1 MCGIVGY
8 VGHGDTKEIILHGL
22 KTLEYRGY
30 DSSGM
35 ALMSDGEILVEKKAG
50 RIENLEESMKEKNFS
65 SEIGIGHTRWA
76 THGVP
81 SDRNS
86 HPHYSMDK
94 SVAVV
99 HNGIIENYQVLRKEL
114 EEKGYIFSSDT
125 DTEVISQLI
134 QDMYNGNILDTVS
147 KVVKKLEGSY
157 AVGVLHNHTRW
168 ATHGVPS
175 DRNSHPHYSMDKS
188 VAVVHNGIIENYQVL
203 RKELEEKGYIF
214 SSDTDTEVISQLI
227 QDMYNGNILDT
238 VSKVVKKLEGSYA
251 VGVLH
256 KNHPDELICAREHSP
271 LVIGIGEKENFIA
284 SDISALLKY
293 TKDVYYLE
301 DGDIA
306 VLKARSIEIFD
317 RDEKP
322 VTREKKYIEW
332 NLEQATKCGYPH
344 FMLKEI
350 FEQPQ
355 AVKETFEKRVHN
367 GRVDF
372 SDVLNYEDIKN
383 INKIYI
389 VACGTAYHAG
399 LQGQFAETFE
409 KRVHNGRVDFSDV
422 LNYEDIKNINKIYIV
437 ACGTAYHAGLQG
449 QFALQKIAKLDSIA
463 DIASE
468 FRYNDPFIDEKTMV
482 IFVSQSG
489 ETSDTLAALKEA
501 KSKGALTIAVTN
513 VVGST
518 ISREAHKTIYTM
530 AGPEIAVASTKAY
543 TTQVTIFYLFALYM
557 AELRKVISKEKY
569 EEYLS
574 EIKNMPEKIQDIL
587 DNCEEIKTAAEY
599 FKDRT
604 NGFFI
609 GRGLDYKV
617 AVEASLKI
625 KEVSYVH
632 TEAFASGELKH
643 GTIAL
648 IEEGT
653 PVVVIATQKNL
664 IDKSVSNIKEV
675 KARGAYIIT
684 VGSDDEENLK
694 NVSDNFIGIPECNDM
709 FSGFLSIV
717 PLQLLA
723 YYTSDAKGI
732 DVDKPRKEYQNAMIC
747 FQDFYQ

>member
-30 DSSGM
+30 DSSGI

-50 RIENLEESMKEKNFS
+50 RIENLEESMKGKNFS
-65 SEIGIGHTRWA
+65 SEIGIG
-76 THGVP
+76 
-81 SDRNS
+81 
-86 HPHYSMDK
+86 
-94 SVAVV
+94 
-99 HNGIIENYQVLRKEL
+99 
-114 EEKGYIFSSDT
+114 
-125 DTEVISQLI
+125 
-134 QDMYNGNILDTVS
+134 
-147 KVVKKLEGSY
+147 
-157 AVGVLHNHTRW
+157 HTRW

-306 VLKARSIEIFD
+306 VLKAGSIEIFD

-355 AVKETFEKRVHN
+355 AVK
-367 GRVDF
+367 
-372 SDVLNYEDIKN
+372 
-383 INKIYI
+383 
-389 VACGTAYHAG
+389 
-399 LQGQFAETFE
+399 ETFE

-518 ISREAHKTIYTM
+518 ISREAHKIIYTM

-574 EIKNMPEKIQDIL
+574 EIKNMPEKIQNIL

-684 VGSDDEENLK
+684 VGFDDEENLK

-732 DVDKPRKEYQNAMIC
+732 DVDKPRNLAKSVTVE
-747 FQDFYQ
+747 

>member
-8 VGHGDTKEIILHGL
+8 VGHRDTKEVILQGL

-35 ALMSDGEILVEKKAG
+35 ALMSKGEIIVEKKAG
-50 RIENLEESMKEKNFS
+50 RIQNLIDSMENQNYS

-81 SDRNS
+81 SDKNS

-99 HNGIIENYQVLRKEL
+99 HNGIIENYQTLKKEL
-114 EEKGYIFSSDT
+114 EEKGYVFSSDT

-134 QDMYNGNILDTVS
+134 QDMYNGDILDTVV
-147 KVVKKLEGSY
+147 KVLKKLEGSY
-157 AVGVLHNHTRW
+157 A
-168 ATHGVPS
+168 
-175 DRNSHPHYSMDKS
+175 
-188 VAVVHNGIIENYQVL
+188 I
-203 RKELEEKGYIF
+203 
-214 SSDTDTEVISQLI
+214 
-227 QDMYNGNILDT
+227 
-238 VSKVVKKLEGSYA
+238 
-251 VGVLH
+251 GVLH

-271 LVIGIGEKENFIA
+271 LVVGIGENENLIA
-284 SDISALLKY
+284 SDVSALLKY

-301 DGDIA
+301 DGDVAI
-306 VLKARSIEIFD
+306 LKSNDIEIFD
-317 RDEKP
+317 KEKNS
-322 VTREKKYIEW
+322 VKREKKYIEW

-355 AVKETFEKRVHN
+355 AVKETFNKRVHN
-367 GRVDF
+367 NKADF

-383 INKIYI
+383 I
-389 VACGTAYHAG
+389 
-399 LQGQFAETFE
+399 
-409 KRVHNGRVDFSDV
+409 D
-422 LNYEDIKNINKIYIV
+422 KIYIV

-449 QFALQKIAKLDSIA
+449 QFALQKIAKLNSIA

-468 FRYNDPFIDEKTMV
+468 FRYNDPFIDNKTMV

-501 KSKGALTIAVTN
+501 KKKGALTVAITN

-518 ISREAHKTIYTM
+518 ISREADKVIYTM

-543 TTQVTIFYLFALYM
+543 TTQVTIFYLLALYI
-557 AELRKVISKEKY
+557 AELKKSISEKEYK
-569 EEYLS
+569 EYIS
-574 EIKNMPEKIQDIL
+574 EIKNMPEKIQAIL
-587 DNCEEIKTAAEY
+587 DNCEKIKPSAEY
-599 FKDRT
+599 FKDKT
-604 NGFFI
+604 SGFYI
-609 GRGLDYKV
+609 GRGLDYKI
-617 AVEASLKI
+617 AVEGSLKI
-625 KEVSYVH
+625 KEVSYIH

-648 IEEGT
+648 IEDNI
-653 PVVVIATQKNL
+653 PVVVIATQKSL

-675 KARGAYIIT
+675 KARGAHIIT
-684 VGSDDEENLK
+684 IGFEDNENLK

-709 FSGFLSIV
+709 FSGFLSII

-723 YYTSDAKGI
+723 YYTSFAKGI
-732 DVDKPRKEYQNAMIC
+732 DVDKPRNLAKSVTVE
-747 FQDFYQ
+747 

>member
-50 RIENLEESMKEKNFS
+50 RIENLEESMKGKNFS

-134 QDMYNGNILDTVS
+134 QDTYNGD
-147 KVVKKLEGSY
+147 
-157 AVGVLHNHTRW
+157 
-168 ATHGVPS
+168 
-175 DRNSHPHYSMDKS
+175 
-188 VAVVHNGIIENYQVL
+188 
-203 RKELEEKGYIF
+203 
-214 SSDTDTEVISQLI
+214 
-227 QDMYNGNILDT
+227 ILDT

-306 VLKARSIEIFD
+306 VLKAGSIEIFD
-317 RDEKP
+317 REEKP

-372 SDVLNYEDIKN
+372 L
-383 INKIYI
+383 
-389 VACGTAYHAG
+389 
-399 LQGQFAETFE
+399 
-409 KRVHNGRVDFSDV
+409 DV

-468 FRYNDPFIDEKTMV
+468 FRYNDPFIDEKTIV

-587 DNCEEIKTAAEY
+587 DNCEKIKTAAEY

-653 PVVVIATQKNL
+653 PVVVIAAQKNL

-684 VGSDDEENLK
+684 IGFNDEESLK

-732 DVDKPRKEYQNAMIC
+732 DVDKPRNLAKSVTVE
-747 FQDFYQ
+747 

>member
-35 ALMSDGEILVEKKAG
+35 ALMSNGEILVEKKAG
-50 RIENLEESMKEKNFS
+50 RIENLEESMKGKNFS

-114 EEKGYIFSSDT
+114 EEKGYVFSSDT

-147 KVVKKLEGSY
+147 KVVKRLEGSY
-157 AVGVLHNHTRW
+157 A
-168 ATHGVPS
+168 
-175 DRNSHPHYSMDKS
+175 
-188 VAVVHNGIIENYQVL
+188 I
-203 RKELEEKGYIF
+203 
-214 SSDTDTEVISQLI
+214 
-227 QDMYNGNILDT
+227 
-238 VSKVVKKLEGSYA
+238 
-251 VGVLH
+251 GVLH

-271 LVIGIGEKENFIA
+271 LVVGIGEKENFIA

-306 VLKARSIEIFD
+306 VLKAGSIEIFD

-367 GRVDF
+367 G
-372 SDVLNYEDIKN
+372 K
-383 INKIYI
+383 
-389 VACGTAYHAG
+389 
-399 LQGQFAETFE
+399 
-409 KRVHNGRVDFSDV
+409 VDFSDV

-449 QFALQKIAKLDSIA
+449 QFALQKIAKLDSA
-463 DIASE
+463 TDIASE
-468 FRYNDPFIDEKTMV
+468 FRYSDPFIDEKTMV

-501 KSKGALTIAVTN
+501 KAKGALTIAVTN

-543 TTQVTIFYLFALYM
+543 TTQVTIFYLLALYM

-574 EIKNMPEKIQDIL
+574 EIKNMPEKIQNIL
-587 DNCEEIKTAAEY
+587 DNCEKIKAAAEY

-684 VGSDDEENLK
+684 VGFDDEESLK

-732 DVDKPRKEYQNAMIC
+732 DVDKPRNLAKSVTVE
-747 FQDFYQ
+747 

>member
-157 AVGVLHNHTRW
+157 AVGVLH
-168 ATHGVPS
+168 
-175 DRNSHPHYSMDKS
+175 
-188 VAVVHNGIIENYQVL
+188 
-203 RKELEEKGYIF
+203 
-214 SSDTDTEVISQLI
+214 
-227 QDMYNGNILDT
+227 
-238 VSKVVKKLEGSYA
+238 
-251 VGVLH
+251 

-306 VLKARSIEIFD
+306 VLKAGSIEIFD

-399 LQGQFAETFE
+399 LQGQFA
-409 KRVHNGRVDFSDV
+409 
-422 LNYEDIKNINKIYIV
+422 
-437 ACGTAYHAGLQG
+437 
-449 QFALQKIAKLDSIA
+449 LQKIAKLDSIA

-468 FRYNDPFIDEKTMV
+468 FRYNDPFIDEKTIV

-587 DNCEEIKTAAEY
+587 DNREEIKTAAEY

-684 VGSDDEENLK
+684 VGFDDEENLK

-732 DVDKPRKEYQNAMIC
+732 DVDKPRNLAKSVTVE
-747 FQDFYQ
+747 

>member
-35 ALMSDGEILVEKKAG
+35 ALMSNGEILVEKKAG
-50 RIENLEESMKEKNFS
+50 RIENLEESMKGKNFS

-94 SVAVV
+94 SAAVV

-114 EEKGYIFSSDT
+114 EEKGYVFSSDT

-147 KVVKKLEGSY
+147 KVVKRLEGSY
-157 AVGVLHNHTRW
+157 A
-168 ATHGVPS
+168 
-175 DRNSHPHYSMDKS
+175 
-188 VAVVHNGIIENYQVL
+188 I
-203 RKELEEKGYIF
+203 
-214 SSDTDTEVISQLI
+214 
-227 QDMYNGNILDT
+227 
-238 VSKVVKKLEGSYA
+238 
-251 VGVLH
+251 GVLH

-271 LVIGIGEKENFIA
+271 LVVGIGEKENFIA

-306 VLKARSIEIFD
+306 ILKAGSIEIFD

-322 VTREKKYIEW
+322 VMREKKYIEW

-367 GRVDF
+367 GKVDF
-372 SDVLNYEDIKN
+372 SD
-383 INKIYI
+383 
-389 VACGTAYHAG
+389 A
-399 LQGQFAETFE
+399 
-409 KRVHNGRVDFSDV
+409 

-449 QFALQKIAKLDSIA
+449 QFALQKIAKLDSA
-463 DIASE
+463 TDIASE
-468 FRYNDPFIDEKTMV
+468 FRYSDPFIDEKTMV

-501 KSKGALTIAVTN
+501 KAKGALTIAVTN

-543 TTQVTIFYLFALYM
+543 TTQVTIFYLLALYM

-574 EIKNMPEKIQDIL
+574 EIKNMPEKIQNIL
-587 DNCEEIKTAAEY
+587 DNCEKVKTAAEY

-684 VGSDDEENLK
+684 VGFDDEESLK
-694 NVSDNFIGIPECNDM
+694 NVSDNFIGISECNDM

-732 DVDKPRKEYQNAMIC
+732 DVDKPRNLAKSVTVE
-747 FQDFYQ
+747 

>member
-1 MCGIVGY
+1 
-8 VGHGDTKEIILHGL
+8 
-22 KTLEYRGY
+22 
-30 DSSGM
+30 
-35 ALMSDGEILVEKKAG
+35 
-50 RIENLEESMKEKNFS
+50 MKGKNFS
-65 SEIGIGHTRWA
+65 SEIGIG
-76 THGVP
+76 
-81 SDRNS
+81 
-86 HPHYSMDK
+86 
-94 SVAVV
+94 
-99 HNGIIENYQVLRKEL
+99 
-114 EEKGYIFSSDT
+114 
-125 DTEVISQLI
+125 
-134 QDMYNGNILDTVS
+134 
-147 KVVKKLEGSY
+147 
-157 AVGVLHNHTRW
+157 HTRW

-306 VLKARSIEIFD
+306 VLKAGDIKIFD

-355 AVKETFEKRVHN
+355 AVK
-367 GRVDF
+367 
-372 SDVLNYEDIKN
+372 
-383 INKIYI
+383 
-389 VACGTAYHAG
+389 
-399 LQGQFAETFE
+399 ETFE

-574 EIKNMPEKIQDIL
+574 EIKNMPEKIQNIL
-587 DNCEEIKTAAEY
+587 DNCEEIKIAAEY

-732 DVDKPRKEYQNAMIC
+732 DVDKPRNLAKSVTVE
-747 FQDFYQ
+747 

>member
-50 RIENLEESMKEKNFS
+50 RIENLEESMKGKNFS

-114 EEKGYIFSSDT
+114 EEKGYVFSSDT

-157 AVGVLHNHTRW
+157 A
-168 ATHGVPS
+168 
-175 DRNSHPHYSMDKS
+175 
-188 VAVVHNGIIENYQVL
+188 I
-203 RKELEEKGYIF
+203 
-214 SSDTDTEVISQLI
+214 
-227 QDMYNGNILDT
+227 
-238 VSKVVKKLEGSYA
+238 
-251 VGVLH
+251 GVLH

-271 LVIGIGEKENFIA
+271 LVVGIGEKENFIA

-306 VLKARSIEIFD
+306 VLKAGSIEIFD
-317 RDEKP
+317 REEKP

-372 SDVLNYEDIKN
+372 L
-383 INKIYI
+383 
-389 VACGTAYHAG
+389 
-399 LQGQFAETFE
+399 
-409 KRVHNGRVDFSDV
+409 DV

-684 VGSDDEENLK
+684 IGFNDEESLK

-732 DVDKPRKEYQNAMIC
+732 DVDKPRNLAKSVTVE
-747 FQDFYQ
+747 

>member
-8 VGHGDTKEIILHGL
+8 VGHRDTKEVILQGL

-35 ALMSDGEILVEKKAG
+35 ALMSKGKIIVEKKAG
-50 RIENLEESMKEKNFS
+50 RIQNLIDSMENQNYS

-81 SDRNS
+81 SDKNS

-99 HNGIIENYQVLRKEL
+99 HNGIIENYQTLKKEL

-134 QDMYNGNILDTVS
+134 QDMYNGDILDTVV
-147 KVVKKLEGSY
+147 KVLKKLEGSY
-157 AVGVLHNHTRW
+157 A
-168 ATHGVPS
+168 
-175 DRNSHPHYSMDKS
+175 
-188 VAVVHNGIIENYQVL
+188 I
-203 RKELEEKGYIF
+203 
-214 SSDTDTEVISQLI
+214 
-227 QDMYNGNILDT
+227 
-238 VSKVVKKLEGSYA
+238 
-251 VGVLH
+251 GVLH

-271 LVIGIGEKENFIA
+271 LVVGIGENENLIA
-284 SDISALLKY
+284 SDVSALLKY

-301 DGDIA
+301 DGDVAI
-306 VLKARSIEIFD
+306 LKSNDIEIFD
-317 RDEKP
+317 KEKNS
-322 VTREKKYIEW
+322 VKREKKYIEW

-355 AVKETFEKRVHN
+355 AVKETFNKRVHN
-367 GRVDF
+367 NKADF

-383 INKIYI
+383 I
-389 VACGTAYHAG
+389 
-399 LQGQFAETFE
+399 
-409 KRVHNGRVDFSDV
+409 D
-422 LNYEDIKNINKIYIV
+422 KIYIV

-449 QFALQKIAKLDSIA
+449 QFALQKIAKLNSIA

-468 FRYNDPFIDEKTMV
+468 FRYNDPFIDNKTMV

-501 KSKGALTIAVTN
+501 KKKGALTVAITN

-518 ISREAHKTIYTM
+518 ISREADKVIYTM

-543 TTQVTIFYLFALYM
+543 TTQVTIFYLLALYI
-557 AELRKVISKEKY
+557 AELKKSISEKEYK
-569 EEYLS
+569 EYIS
-574 EIKNMPEKIQDIL
+574 EIKNIPEKIQTIL
-587 DNCEEIKTAAEY
+587 DNCEKIKPSAEY
-599 FKDRT
+599 FKDKT
-604 NGFFI
+604 SGFYI
-609 GRGLDYKV
+609 GRGLDYKI
-617 AVEASLKI
+617 AVEGSLKI
-625 KEVSYVH
+625 KEVSYIH

-648 IEEGT
+648 IEDNI
-653 PVVVIATQKNL
+653 PVVVIATQKSL

-675 KARGAYIIT
+675 KARGAHIIT
-684 VGSDDEENLK
+684 IGFEDNENLK

-709 FSGFLSIV
+709 FSGFLSII

-723 YYTSDAKGI
+723 YYTSFAKGI
-732 DVDKPRKEYQNAMIC
+732 DVDKPRNLAKSVTVE
-747 FQDFYQ
+747 

>member
-50 RIENLEESMKEKNFS
+50 RIENLEESMKGKNFS
-65 SEIGIGHTRWA
+65 SEIGIG
-76 THGVP
+76 
-81 SDRNS
+81 
-86 HPHYSMDK
+86 
-94 SVAVV
+94 
-99 HNGIIENYQVLRKEL
+99 
-114 EEKGYIFSSDT
+114 
-125 DTEVISQLI
+125 
-134 QDMYNGNILDTVS
+134 
-147 KVVKKLEGSY
+147 
-157 AVGVLHNHTRW
+157 HTRW

-306 VLKARSIEIFD
+306 VLKAGSIEIFD

-355 AVKETFEKRVHN
+355 AVK
-367 GRVDF
+367 
-372 SDVLNYEDIKN
+372 
-383 INKIYI
+383 
-389 VACGTAYHAG
+389 
-399 LQGQFAETFE
+399 ETFE

-574 EIKNMPEKIQDIL
+574 EIKNMPEKIQNIL

-684 VGSDDEENLK
+684 VGFDDEENLK

-732 DVDKPRKEYQNAMIC
+732 DVDKPRNLAKSVTVE
-747 FQDFYQ
+747 

>member
-50 RIENLEESMKEKNFS
+50 RIENLEESMKGKNFF
-65 SEIGIGHTRWA
+65 SEIGIG
-76 THGVP
+76 
-81 SDRNS
+81 
-86 HPHYSMDK
+86 
-94 SVAVV
+94 
-99 HNGIIENYQVLRKEL
+99 
-114 EEKGYIFSSDT
+114 
-125 DTEVISQLI
+125 
-134 QDMYNGNILDTVS
+134 
-147 KVVKKLEGSY
+147 
-157 AVGVLHNHTRW
+157 HTRW

-306 VLKARSIEIFD
+306 VLKAGSIEIFD

-399 LQGQFAETFE
+399 LQGQFA
-409 KRVHNGRVDFSDV
+409 
-422 LNYEDIKNINKIYIV
+422 
-437 ACGTAYHAGLQG
+437 
-449 QFALQKIAKLDSIA
+449 LQKIAKLDSIA

-468 FRYNDPFIDEKTMV
+468 FRYNDPFIDEKTIV

-684 VGSDDEENLK
+684 VGFDDEENLK

-732 DVDKPRKEYQNAMIC
+732 DVDKPRNLAKSVTVE
-747 FQDFYQ
+747 

>member
-35 ALMSDGEILVEKKAG
+35 ALMSNGEILVEKKAG
-50 RIENLEESMKEKNFS
+50 RIENLEESMKGKNFS

-114 EEKGYIFSSDT
+114 EEKGYVFSSDT

-147 KVVKKLEGSY
+147 KVVKRLEGSY
-157 AVGVLHNHTRW
+157 A
-168 ATHGVPS
+168 
-175 DRNSHPHYSMDKS
+175 
-188 VAVVHNGIIENYQVL
+188 I
-203 RKELEEKGYIF
+203 
-214 SSDTDTEVISQLI
+214 
-227 QDMYNGNILDT
+227 
-238 VSKVVKKLEGSYA
+238 
-251 VGVLH
+251 GVLH

-271 LVIGIGEKENFIA
+271 LVVGIGEKENFIA

-306 VLKARSIEIFD
+306 VLKAGSIEIFD

-367 GRVDF
+367 GKVDF

-389 VACGTAYHAG
+389 T
-399 LQGQFAETFE
+399 
-409 KRVHNGRVDFSDV
+409 
-422 LNYEDIKNINKIYIV
+422 

-468 FRYNDPFIDEKTMV
+468 FRYSDPFIDEKTMV

-543 TTQVTIFYLFALYM
+543 TTQVTIFYLLALYM

-574 EIKNMPEKIQDIL
+574 EIKNMPEKIQNIL
-587 DNCEEIKTAAEY
+587 DNCEKIKTAAEY

-664 IDKSVSNIKEV
+664 VDKSVSNIKEV

-684 VGSDDEENLK
+684 VGFDDEESLK

-732 DVDKPRKEYQNAMIC
+732 DVDKPRNLAKSVTVE
-747 FQDFYQ
+747 

>member
-157 AVGVLHNHTRW
+157 AVGVLH
-168 ATHGVPS
+168 
-175 DRNSHPHYSMDKS
+175 
-188 VAVVHNGIIENYQVL
+188 
-203 RKELEEKGYIF
+203 
-214 SSDTDTEVISQLI
+214 
-227 QDMYNGNILDT
+227 
-238 VSKVVKKLEGSYA
+238 
-251 VGVLH
+251 

-306 VLKARSIEIFD
+306 VLKAGSIEIFD

-399 LQGQFAETFE
+399 LQGQFA
-409 KRVHNGRVDFSDV
+409 
-422 LNYEDIKNINKIYIV
+422 
-437 ACGTAYHAGLQG
+437 
-449 QFALQKIAKLDSIA
+449 LQKIAKLDSIA

-482 IFVSQSG
+482 VFVSQSG

-684 VGSDDEENLK
+684 VGFDDEENLK

-732 DVDKPRKEYQNAMIC
+732 DVDKPRNLAKSVTVE
-747 FQDFYQ
+747 